1 MIVTSMSSSL
11 LVCATHLKVKL
22 FLSSDA
28 LNVTSELNVPFT
40 KKHSKKRNTMD
51 LIQNTINNL
60 LGKKKKHKAA
70 KGLLKA
76 TAKGENQNLLTGGND
91 HQR

>member
-1 MIVTSMSSSL
+1 MVTSMSSRI

-40 KKHSKKRNTMD
+40 KKHSKKRNKMD

-60 LGKKKKHKAA
+60 LGKKK
-70 KGLLKA
+70 
-76 TAKGENQNLLTGGND
+76 T
-91 HQR
+91 

>member
-1 MIVTSMSSSL
+1 MSSRIL
-11 LVCATHLKVKL
+11 LFATHLKVKL
-22 FLSSDA
+22 LLPSDA
-28 LNVTSELNVPFT
+28 LNVTSELNVPYT

-60 LGKKKKHKAA
+60 LGKKKNIR
-70 KGLLKA
+70 LLKA
-76 TAKGENQNLLTGGND
+76 CSKQRQEGENQNFLTGGND

>member
-1 MIVTSMSSSL
+1 MVTSMSSRI

-22 FLSSDA
+22 LLSSDA
-28 LNVTSELNVPFT
+28 FNVTSELNVPFT

-60 LGKKKKHKAA
+60 LGKKKHKAA

-76 TAKGENQNLLTGGND
+76 TARGGNQNLLTGGND